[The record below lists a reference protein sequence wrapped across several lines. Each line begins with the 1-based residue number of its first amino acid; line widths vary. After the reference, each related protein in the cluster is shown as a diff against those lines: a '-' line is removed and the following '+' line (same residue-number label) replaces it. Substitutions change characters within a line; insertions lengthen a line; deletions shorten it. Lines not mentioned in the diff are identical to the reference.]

1 MKILHNGTVLTMDP
15 ANPVLEKGA
24 LLIEGD
30 KISALGG
37 EELLREHPQAR
48 CLDARGGL
56 ILPGM
61 INTHMHMYSAFARG
75 MGIPG
80 YRPRS
85 FTDILEGLW
94 WRLDKLLTPRDNYY
108 SAMVSGIEA
117 IQNGTTTLIDHH
129 ASPNS
134 AEGSLD
140 ELAQAC
146 SELGLRASLS
156 YEVSDRDGPA
166 VAAAG
171 IAENTRFARWCEEEK
186 SPRLAASF
194 GLHAAFTLSDETLE
208 ACAKAARG
216 QGFHVHT
223 AEAQSDRDYSMERH
237 GLPVVKRL
245 DKFGLWG
252 PRSLAIHC
260 VHIDSEEM
268 DILAQR
274 DVSLVHNPESN
285 MGNAVGRARVEAMV
299 EKGLRLGLGSD
310 GYTTDM
316 FEGMKV
322 ANLLLK
328 HGQGDPAAGG
338 EVEALLA
345 NNIDIASRHFGRS
358 IGRLVPGW
366 QADTIILKYK
376 PYTPLTGENW
386 FYHLLMGVSGG
397 MVATVLVDGRILMED
412 GQLLGVDR
420 EKVFAQ
426 ARPQAERLW
435 KRL

>member
-1 MKILHNGTVLTMDP
+1 MDP

-134 AEGSLD
+134 AAGSLD
-140 ELAQAC
+140 ELARAC

-156 YEVSDRDGPA
+156 YEVSDRDGPK
-166 VAAAG
+166 VAKAG
-171 IAENTRFARWCEEEK
+171 IAENARFARWCREAKPE
-186 SPRLAASF
+186 RLAASF
-194 GLHAAFTLSDETLE
+194 GLHAAFTLSDETLA
-208 ACAKAARG
+208 ACARADQG

-223 AEAQSDRDYSMERH
+223 AEAQSDRDYSLDH
-237 GLPVVKRL
+237 YGFPVVKRL
-245 DKFGLWG
+245 DNFGLWN

-260 VHIDSEEM
+260 VHIDPEEM
-268 DILAQR
+268 EILAER
-274 DVSLVHNPESN
+274 DVSVVHNPESN
-285 MGNAVGRARVEAMV
+285 MGNAVGRAHVGAML

-316 FEGMKV
+316 FESLKV
-322 ANLLLK
+322 ANLLWK
-328 HGQGDPAAGG
+328 HGEEDPAAGA
-338 EVEALLA
+338 ELSSLLT
-345 NNIDIASRHFGRS
+345 NNIDIISRHFGLP

-366 QADTIILKYK
+366 QADAIILKYS
-376 PYTPLTGENW
+376 PYTPLTPGNW
-386 FYHLLMGVSGG
+386 FFHLLMGVSGG
-397 MVATVLVDGRILMED
+397 MASTVLVDGRVLMED
-412 GQLLGVDR
+412 GQLSGVDQ
-420 EKVFAQ
+420 EKIFAQ
-426 ARPQAERLW
+426 ARLQAEKLW